1 MRVVIKP
8 LFEAELPAGFEE
20 VIRSKLVGREVK
32 TGETVYVEILGKK
45 LPFKVLLAEPSPL
58 KVNKATR
65 IEFSRGE
72 VGEVTLEFE
81 GEVNDAMPFD
91 GGIVVVLGKE
101 VRIYNW
107 NGQKVY
113 SRKFENLKKVRVS
126 EGKVVVIHGRKVTI
140 LEP

>member
-32 TGETVYVEILGKK
+32 TGETIDVEILGKR
-45 LPFKVLLAEPSPL
+45 LHFKVLLAEPSPL
-58 KVNKATR
+58 RVNKATR

-81 GEVNDAMPFD
+81 GEVNDAIPFD
-91 GGIVVVLGKE
+91 GGMVVVLGNE
-101 VRIYNW
+101 VRIYNRS
-107 NGQKVY
+107 GQKVY

-126 EGKVVVIHGRKVTI
+126 EDGVVVIHGKKVTL